1 MAKAPST
8 RGLRKKASDYWGER
22 LRFQVR
28 VVWDIFWEARR
39 AFSLDGCMNLSAA
52 IAFYSILSLIPFLFL
67 LVSGASLILG
77 SSDAAYLMV
86 VNFINQVIPKT
97 GLLIFKEVQ
106 SVSQRAE
113 VLGWVG
119 LFSMLWTASVIF
131 SSLEYAMGVVFR
143 VERRRDFVKSK
154 IMAIAMVPACGAVF
168 FLSLIVTAAT
178 RIMANLQIPL
188 WGINLGDSH
197 FFKFLVAYLFPY
209 LILAAGFTAVYK
221 FVPNTAVALRHA
233 LAGGASCALLFE
245 GAKHFFT
252 WYIANYSKYGV
263 VYGSLEAIV
272 ILVVW
277 TFYSSSILLFCAE
290 VVSAYRRRDVTLLE
304 KAFL

>member
-1 MAKAPST
+1 MAKTSST

-39 AFSLDGCMNLSAA
+39 AFSQDGCMNLSAA

-67 LVSGASLILG
+67 LVSGASLVLG

-221 FVPNTAVALRHA
+221 FVPNTAVSLRHA

-252 WYIANYSKYGV
+252 WYIANYSKYSV

>member
-1 MAKAPST
+1 
-8 RGLRKKASDYWGER
+8 
-22 LRFQVR
+22 
-28 VVWDIFWEARR
+28 
-39 AFSLDGCMNLSAA
+39 
-52 IAFYSILSLIPFLFL
+52 
-67 LVSGASLILG
+67 
-77 SSDAAYLMV
+77 
-86 VNFINQVIPKT
+86 
-97 GLLIFKEVQ
+97 
-106 SVSQRAE
+106 
-113 VLGWVG
+113 
-119 LFSMLWTASVIF
+119 
-131 SSLEYAMGVVFR
+131 
-143 VERRRDFVKSK
+143 
-154 IMAIAMVPACGAVF
+154 MAIAMVPACGAVF

-221 FVPNTAVALRHA
+221 FVPNTAVSLRHA

-252 WYIANYSKYGV
+252 WYIANYSKYSV